1 MATLLYIPSV
11 VLVKAI
17 VRVYTP
23 EAAGMDLKWIFTSI
37 KVHILKAVAVR
48 VLYSSNIEVTLPN

>member
-11 VLVKAI
+11 VPVRAI
-17 VRVYTP
+17 VRVYTL
-23 EAAGMDLKWIFTSI
+23 EAAGMDPEWILTLI
-37 KVHILKAVAVR
+37 KVYIPKAVAVR